1 MSLDTIQTVSAY
13 TPIFPSCADFCEA
26 CHHEFAVN
34 GKLKHATKKIN
45 MLSAKLE
52 DHAFATHVELSSFN
66 QKGKAAQAPIVRSG
80 PKVGPNDPCPCASGK
95 KFKKCCENKK

>member
-1 MSLDTIQTVSAY
+1 
-13 TPIFPSCADFCEA
+13 
-26 CHHEFAVN
+26 
-34 GKLKHATKKIN
+34 

-52 DHAFATHVELSSFN
+52 DHAFAAHVELSSFN
-66 QKGKAAQAPIVRSG
+66 QKGKASQAPIVRSG